1 MLPEDELPG
10 EIADIIDNEVRPLLL
25 AHGGDIQL
33 LEVTADGYVR
43 MKLIGA
49 CSTCPGAQQTLSE
62 VVEQALRKKF
72 PQLRGVIPMNQV
84 SDDLIQEALRI
95 LRKK

>member
-1 MLPEDELPG
+1 MLPEDESPG
-10 EIADIIDNEVRPLLL
+10 EIADIIDNEVRPLLQ